1 LQELPLAAIT
11 PRLVEKWRTAR
22 LERGTKPA
30 TVNRELADLR
40 SCLSKAVVWGLLEQ
54 HPLAGI
60 KPLRTDNQGPVRFL
74 SREEESALRQAL
86 EAREVELRRGRASA
100 NA

>member
-1 LQELPLAAIT
+1 
-11 PRLVEKWRTAR
+11 
-22 LERGTKPA
+22 
-30 TVNRELADLR
+30 
-40 SCLSKAVVWGLLEQ
+40 LLEQ

>member
-40 SCLSKAVVWGLLEQ
+40 S
-54 HPLAGI
+54 
-60 KPLRTDNQGPVRFL
+60 
-74 SREEESALRQAL
+74 
-86 EAREVELRRGRASA
+86 
-100 NA
+100 